1 MKDNKAVILWLFT
14 GCFMIMIMVMIG
26 GITRLTGS
34 GLSMVEWKP
43 LMGTLPPMNETEW
56 SDVYEKYKAFPEFSL
71 SAQHKGM
78 NLEEFKEIFF
88 WEYIHRLWGRVIGLV
103 FIIPFIYFLIRK
115 KIKGKLLKHTIVIF
129 ILGGLQ
135 GAIGWIMVKSGL
147 KDLPHVSHYRLALH
161 LITAFFLY
169 CYILWV
175 ATDLWLGKED
185 AIDKTKKSKFKY
197 TTSNKILL
205 ILVVIQIIYG
215 AFMSGLKA
223 GMTFPSFPLMN
234 GKIIPA
240 NMFSQSPWLMNF
252 VENHAM
258 VQFIHRS
265 LATAIAIYGIFLA
278 MKFFKNLSD
287 LHIRNGSIAL
297 IGSII
302 LQFSLGIITVLAF
315 KDGIEENSKYS
326 NYLVFMGTV
335 HQMGALILL
344 TVVVF
349 LQNRLS
355 NLKAKTIA

>member
-1 MKDNKAVILWLFT
+1 MKNNKAVILWLLT

-56 SDVYEKYKAFPEFSL
+56 LDVYEKYKTSPEFEL
-71 SAQHKGM
+71 KNNWMA
-78 NLEEFKEIFF
+78 LEDFKQIFF
-88 WEYIHRLWGRVIGLV
+88 WEYFHRLWGRIIGMV
-103 FIIPFIYFLIRK
+103 FLIPFIYFLAKK
-115 KIKGKLLKHTIVIF
+115 KIKGKLLKHTLIIF
-129 ILGGLQ
+129 VLGGLQ

-147 KDLPHVSHYRLALH
+147 KDIPEVSHYRLALH

-185 AIDKTKKSKFKY
+185 AVDKTKRSKFKY

-205 ILVVIQIIYG
+205 ILVVVQIIYG

-223 GMTFPSFPLMN
+223 GFRFPTFPFMDGSLIAPD
-234 GKIIPA
+234 
-240 NMFSQSPWLMNF
+240 MFFQEPWLINF
-252 VENHAM
+252 LENPNT
-258 VQFIHRS
+258 VQFMHRY
-265 LATAIAIYGIFLA
+265 LAFGIALYGIYLA

-297 IGSII
+297 IGAIC
-302 LQFSLGIITVLAF
+302 LQFTLGIITVMGFA
-315 KDGIEENSKYS
+315 DGEVP
-326 NYLVFMGTV
+326 VFWGTI